1 MIHEVMAPCVQDTDK
16 SNLAAQMLGISG
28 KFKKSLR
35 NTTKKNIIE
44 DSLIP
49 QSKRIEFCGNGKYNM
64 EIGHGKKVF
73 FPLLKPFFFF
83 KELALGAMP
92 VSARVIR
99 YPRTATGA
107 AFIHMTSQL
116 CGSAS
121 FNSSHGAEL
130 IEWHFMSLSVRGTVL
145 AEDIGHLYTTG
156 PSHFKSVEVRSCC

>member
-1 MIHEVMAPCVQDTDK
+1 VQDADK
-16 SNLAAQMLGISG
+16 SDLSAQMLGISG

-35 NTTKKNIIE
+35 NGSEQNVIE

-49 QSKRIEFCGNGKYNM
+49 QNKRIEFCRNGKDNM
-64 EIGHGKKVF
+64 EVWHGKKVF
-73 FPLLKPFFFF
+73 FPLLEPFFFF
-83 KELALGAMP
+83 KELALRAMS

-99 YPRTATGA
+99 YPHTATGV

-116 CGSAS
+116 CGPAS

-130 IEWHFMSLSVRGTVL
+130 IEWHFMPLSVRGTVL

-156 PSHFKSVEVRSCC
+156 PSHFKSVEVRRGM